1 MKLYISAD
9 IEGCAG
15 VVSFQ
20 HLSPEGFEY
29 REAREWMTGEV
40 LAAIEGAR
48 AGGAQQVV
56 VSDSHGNG
64 QNLILDR
71 MPPDVEVV
79 RSWPRPLQMSQGLES
94 DAFSAVMLLGYH
106 SGHTEPAGV
115 LAHTLIGAFYEV
127 RLNGQPANETR
138 LNAAIAGHFGVPVV
152 LVTGDAA
159 YVESALRLLPDVEAV
174 VTKWSSG
181 DYSTRTLMPAR
192 ARELIREAA
201 QRAMRRAAKIK
212 PYTISTPITLDL
224 VFKQRLPA
232 EVLSLLRDVERTSAT
247 AVRYVARDMIDL
259 THFLVVASSYKADL
273 R

>member
-1 MKLYISAD
+1 MNLYISAD

-29 REAREWMTGEV
+29 REAREWMTAEV
-40 LAAIEGAR
+40 RAAIEGAR
-48 AGGAQQVV
+48 AGGAQGVV

-64 QNLILDR
+64 QNLMLDR
-71 MPPDVEVV
+71 LPQDIQVV
-79 RSWPRPLQMSQGLES
+79 RSWPRPLQMMQGLES
-94 DAFSAVMLLGYH
+94 DNFAAAMLLGHH
-106 SGHTEPAGV
+106 SGHTELGGV

-127 RLNGQPANETR
+127 RLNGEPANETR

-159 YVESALRLLPDVEAV
+159 YAESAQRLLPKVETVA
-174 VTKWSSG
+174 TKWSSG
-181 DYSTRTLMPAR
+181 DYSTRTLMPTR
-192 ARELIREAA
+192 ARELIQEAA
-201 QRAMRRAAKIK
+201 QRAMQRASQIA
-212 PYTISTPITLDL
+212 PYRISTPITLDL

-247 AVRYVARDMIDL
+247 AVRYVANDMVDL
-259 THFLVVASSYKADL
+259 THFLVVASSYKAEL

>member
-29 REAREWMTGEV
+29 REAREWMTADV
-40 LAAIEGAR
+40 RAAIEGAR
-48 AGGAQQVV
+48 AAGVQQVV

-64 QNLILDR
+64 QNLMLDR
-71 MPPDVEVV
+71 LPDDIEVV
-79 RSWPRPLQMSQGLES
+79 RSWPRPLQMMQGLES
-94 DAFSAVMLLGYH
+94 DSFSAAMLLGHH

-115 LAHTLIGAFYEV
+115 LAHTLIGAFHEV
-127 RLNGQPANETR
+127 RLNGEPANETR
-138 LNAAIAGHFGVPVV
+138 INAAIAGHFGVPVV
-152 LVTGDAA
+152 LVSGDAG
-159 YVESALRLLPDVEAV
+159 YVESTRRLLPHVETV

-192 ARELIREAA
+192 ARALIQAAAERAIRRVTEAP
-201 QRAMRRAAKIK
+201 
-212 PYTISTPITLDL
+212 PYRISVPITLDL

-247 AVRYVARDMIDL
+247 AVRYIAQDMIDL
-259 THFLVVASSYKADL
+259 THFLVVASSYKAEL